1 MLLDFSVKNF
11 GPFANRITLSMQA
24 TKGDELSE
32 NKLNSSIVKDGILS
46 STIIFGANS
55 SGKSFVIQ
63 AISALKDMVS
73 DLYEIDHEY
82 RWYTPFRLSKETMNA
97 PVEMEIR
104 LIIDDILY
112 DYSISY
118 SHNRII
124 SESLYYY
131 PSKYRT
137 CVFNRNINNEIPFEK
152 GTKELIQMTTVSS
165 SYLSV
170 ASRFNDNICGKVYG
184 AINKI
189 VILNNDSSLETIMTC
204 DLADKDPK
212 IKTMVID
219 ALRTADL
226 GIVDFYRS
234 DKMQSDDSKISS
246 GKIMLKHDFTD
257 SNVSDGQKTFPM
269 NIESEG
275 TKQMFGTIGPIA
287 NSLDKGNVLLIDEF
301 GSFMHPAL
309 TRWIIEQYSSD
320 NNPNGAQ
327 LIVNTHD
334 LSLMD
339 IKTLL
344 RRDQIF
350 FTNKDRGSGSSELYS
365 LSDFKGV
372 RKDTDV
378 LKTYLFGRYDA
389 VPNIIARRAR

>member
-32 NKLNSSIVKDGILS
+32 NKLNSSVVKDGILS
-46 STIIFGANS
+46 SAIVFGANS
-55 SGKSFVIQ
+55 SGKSFVIH

-73 DLYEIDHEY
+73 NLYEPDHEY
-82 RWYTPFRLSKETMNA
+82 RWYTPFRLSNETINA

-104 LIIDDILY
+104 LIIDEILY

-118 SHNRII
+118 SHNKIV

-131 PSKYRT
+131 PSRYRT
-137 CVFNRNINNEIPFEK
+137 CVFNRNINNDIPFEK
-152 GTKELIQMTTVSS
+152 GIKELIQMTTVSS

-170 ASRFNDNICGKVYG
+170 ASRFNDDICVKAYS

-189 VILNNDSSLETIMTC
+189 VILNNDSSLETLMTC

-212 IKTMVID
+212 IKTTVID
-219 ALRTADL
+219 ALKTADL

-234 DKMQSDDSKISS
+234 DKIHNDRAVS

-257 SNVSDGQKTFPM
+257 SNVSDDQKIFPM

-309 TRWIIEQYSSD
+309 TRWIIEQYNSN

-372 RKDTDV
+372 RKDADV

-389 VPNIIARRAR
+389 VPNIIARRVMR